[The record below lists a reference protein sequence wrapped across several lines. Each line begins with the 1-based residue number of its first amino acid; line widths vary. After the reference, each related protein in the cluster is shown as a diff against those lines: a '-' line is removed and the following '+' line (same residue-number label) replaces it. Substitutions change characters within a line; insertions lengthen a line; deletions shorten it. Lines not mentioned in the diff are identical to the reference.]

1 MIPRDTLLAILA
13 THSPAAR
20 PTLAIPLNARE
31 LDRAIVKATAD
42 TGYAH
47 GRDAANGNP
56 WDYDASEDSHA
67 IAEWANVA
75 AAVNYRANY
84 DHGYADGTA
93 ERNARRSY
101 SDAEVESA
109 IMQAFPGA
117 KRVR

>member
-1 MIPRDTLLAILA
+1 MIPRDTLLAIL
-13 THSPAAR
+13 TDHSPAAR
-20 PTLAIPLNARE
+20 SALAIPLNARE
-31 LDRAIVKATAD
+31 LDQAIVKATTD

-56 WDYDASEDSHA
+56 WDYDASEVAHA

-93 ERNARRSY
+93 ERSARL
-101 SDAEVESA
+101 DAMHAAAALA
-109 IMQAFPGA
+109 IRP
-117 KRVR
+117 